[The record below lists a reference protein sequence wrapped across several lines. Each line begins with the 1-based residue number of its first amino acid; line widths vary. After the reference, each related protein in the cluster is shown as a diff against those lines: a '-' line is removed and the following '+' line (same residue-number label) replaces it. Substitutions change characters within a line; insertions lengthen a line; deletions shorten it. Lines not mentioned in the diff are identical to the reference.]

1 MTAKD
6 LTMDNDRK
14 IAAKLALLD
23 GEIEKLAALIDRA
36 VALIATPLNP
46 PPAAERAA
54 LLGDI
59 DALESPFRRATR
71 GLEFELRR
79 SGNFIASPSAV
90 HSGPLVN
97 RVQHISRR
105 SLRAWN
111 ALRACMARA
120 LAGDEAEIYP
130 SWLQDMAD
138 TQVDALARAFVL
150 VDQILNAVDQD
161 DAAAAFGAYRD
172 IPMLPHL
179 YMAMMHGAMRAKA
192 AAAHEKPLRYLD
204 VGSGRGT
211 TLLMAARFFPLVHGI
226 EFDPGFHERANR
238 LLNTEYTLNCRSIL
252 ANALEFED
260 YDEYD
265 IIYFYK
271 PMSDIDLLAEMEA
284 RIVEQARPGT
294 LLIAPYLGFFDRHEA
309 AVSKVDWHIYLRN
322 GAGYSGKDIRK
333 AIPRIGPFVRHPDTA
348 ISSKVCGHWAPLVRA
363 LSARGFR
370 PATLE

>member
-1 MTAKD
+1 
-6 LTMDNDRK
+6 MDTERK
-14 IAAKLALLD
+14 IAAKLATLE
-23 GEIEKLAALIDRA
+23 GEIDKLAALIDRA
-36 VALIATPLNP
+36 VALIATPLTP
-46 PPAAERAA
+46 PSTADCAAV
-54 LLGDI
+54 LGDI
-59 DALESPFRRATR
+59 DALEAPFRRATR
-71 GLEFELRR
+71 ALEFELRR
-79 SGNFIASPSAV
+79 SGDFIASPSAV

-97 RVQHISRR
+97 RVQYIARR
-105 SLRAWN
+105 SLRAWQ
-111 ALRACMARA
+111 ALRDCLARA
-120 LAGDEAEIYP
+120 LAAREDEIHP
-130 SWLQDMAD
+130 TWLKDMAE

-150 VDQILNAVDQD
+150 VDQILNSTDQD

-179 YMAMMHGAMRAKA
+179 YMALMHGAMRAKA
-192 AAAHEKPLRYLD
+192 AVAHEKPLRYLD

-211 TLLMAARFFPLVHGI
+211 TLLMASRYFPVVHGI
-226 EFDPGFHERANR
+226 EFDPGFHDRANR
-238 LLNTEYTLNCRSIL
+238 LLGTEYTLNCRSIL
-252 ANALEFED
+252 ANALEFEN

-271 PMSDIDLLAEMEA
+271 PMSDIDLLAEMEV

-309 AVSKVDWHIYLRN
+309 EVTKVDWHIYLRN
-322 GAGYSGKDIRK
+322 GAGYTGKDIRK
-333 AIPRIGPFVRHPDTA
+333 AIAHIGPFVRHPDTA